1 MTTEYNCLHD
11 LVLLGDFSFANE
23 LHDCMNTCIYN
34 MFNAKSHEEANYWEE
49 ELNRCVK
56 EFKMLREEKEEHEVS
71 TSYRVIIKGLH
82 SKGINVSLVS
92 RRK

>member
-1 MTTEYNCLHD
+1 
-11 LVLLGDFSFANE
+11 
-23 LHDCMNTCIYN
+23 

-56 EFKMLREEKEEHEVS
+56 EFKMLREEQEEQEEQEVS
-71 TSYRVIIKGLH
+71 KSYRVIIKGLH
-82 SKGINVSLVS
+82 SNGINVSLVS

>member
-1 MTTEYNCLHD
+1 MTTEYNCLHN

-34 MFNAKSHEEANYWEE
+34 MFNAKSHKEANYWEE

-71 TSYRVIIKGLH
+71 KSYSVIIKGPR
-82 SKGINVSLVS
+82 SKDVNASLVS

>member
-56 EFKMLREEKEEHEVS
+56 EFKMLREEHEV
-71 TSYRVIIKGLH
+71 TKSYRVIIKGSL
-82 SKGINVSLVS
+82 SKGVNASLVS

>member
-1 MTTEYNCLHD
+1 MPTEYNSLHD
-11 LVLLGDFSFANE
+11 LVLLGDFAFANE

-71 TSYRVIIKGLH
+71 KSYRVIIKGLH

>member
-1 MTTEYNCLHD
+1 MTTKYNRLHD
-11 LVLLGDFSFANE
+11 LVLPGDFSFANK
-23 LHDCMNTCIYN
+23 LHECMTTCIYN
-34 MFNAKSHEEANYWEE
+34 MFNAKSNEEANYWEE
-49 ELNRCVK
+49 ELNRCTN

-71 TSYRVIIKGLH
+71 KSYRVIIKGLH